1 MGIGYEEEHITDDS
15 GLITFTIRK
24 THLYVAVALLLGF
37 AAGFGTA
44 RIFGSEGLGTSRV
57 TSSGAEP
64 VVASL
69 AGNVVPVEVAGR
81 PFRGPERAAIT
92 LVEFTDYQC
101 PFCARHFRDT
111 YPVLLREYDG
121 KLKYV
126 IRNYPVSSLHRHA
139 QKAAEAAE
147 CALDQ
152 GEFWPYHDALFSH
165 TTALQVD
172 SLKRY
177 AEDIG
182 LNTAEFNRCL
192 DTGEKADVVSR
203 ALEDGRRYGV
213 SGTPTFF
220 INGRILVGAQSLAVF
235 KSAIDRASDA
245 N

>member
-1 MGIGYEEEHITDDS
+1 MEETITSRDD
-15 GLITFTIRK
+15 LVTIRIK
-24 THLYVAVALLLGF
+24 RSHLRAAVALLLGF
-37 AAGFGTA
+37 AGGYATA
-44 RIFGSEGLGTSRV
+44 RILGAGGLGTSRV
-57 TSSGAEP
+57 TPIGAEP
-64 VVASL
+64 VAASV
-69 AGNVVPVEVAGR
+69 AGNLVPVEVAGR
-81 PFRGPERAAIT
+81 PFRGPEQAAIT

-111 YPVLLREYDG
+111 YPVLLREYEG
-121 KLKYV
+121 TLKYV
-126 IRNYPVSSLHRHA
+126 IRNYPVSSLHPHA
-139 QKAAEAAE
+139 RKAAEAAE
-147 CALDQ
+147 CAHDQ
-152 GEFWPYHDALFSH
+152 GQFWPYHDALFSH

-203 ALEDGRRYGV
+203 GLEDGRRYGV
-213 SGTPTFF
+213 RGTPTFF